1 LEKLFVPK
9 EQDETKRLLCLNFNF
24 EQNETVA
31 AKLKFLKS
39 SLTNVQDS
47 SNVIL
52 NLDLFGEAKVGSC
65 LEILEL
71 FQQESI

>member
-1 LEKLFVPK
+1 MPK
-9 EQDETKRLLCLNFNF
+9 EQDETKKLLCLNFNF

-47 SNVIL
+47 SNVI
-52 NLDLFGEAKVGSC
+52 
-65 LEILEL
+65 
-71 FQQESI
+71 